1 MYHPAMRKVVLPLLA
16 VAFVVSTGCD
26 PLIKKFDVVPQQVN
40 CSGNVTISWQGQGNG
55 LHLTA
60 DQPVSPPIPDTGL
73 ILPKVGT
80 KIENVTQ
87 TTEFT
92 LYYPGAGHREKSVF
106 VSHNNCGSGGPSG
119 CGPSQITL
127 NGTCINAQSGPQYE
141 TKNVSVAVAPGALVN
156 LTSNADFPVHVLH
169 AGADIALGAGGGPI
183 FPIPLGTP
191 AAGDYTIMVP
201 GQVGVLVCSGA
212 GPTMGSFPAPPV
224 TLTITPT
231 CPP

>member
-1 MYHPAMRKVVLPLLA
+1 MRKGVLVLLA
-16 VAFVVSTGCD
+16 LVAGTGCD

-40 CSGNVTISWQGQGNG
+40 CSGNVTVSWEGQDKG

-60 DQPVSPPIPDTGL
+60 DQPVSPAIPDTGL

-92 LYYPGAGHREKSVF
+92 LYYPGAGHREKTVT
-106 VSHNNCGSGGPSG
+106 VTHNNCGGPIGG

-127 NGTCINAQSGPQYE
+127 NGTCFNAQSGPQYE
-141 TKNVSVAVAPGALVN
+141 TNNVSLAVAPGALVN
-156 LTSNADFPVHVLH
+156 LTSNADFPVHVQH

-183 FPIPLGTP
+183 FPIPPGIP
-191 AAGDYTIMVP
+191 AAGAYTITVP
-201 GQVGVLVCSGA
+201 GQTGVLVCQGA

>member
-1 MYHPAMRKVVLPLLA
+1 MRNAVLVLLA
-16 VAFVVSTGCD
+16 LVAGTGCD
-26 PLIKKFDVVPQQVN
+26 PLIKKFDVVPAQVN
-40 CSGNVTISWQGQGNG
+40 CSGNVTVSWEGQDKG

-60 DQPVSPPIPDTGL
+60 DAPVSPPIPDTGL

-106 VSHNNCGSGGPSG
+106 VTHNNCGGGPTG

-127 NGTCINAQSGPQYE
+127 NGTCFNAQSGPQYE

-156 LTSNADFPVHVLH
+156 LTSNADFPVHVQH
-169 AGADIALGAGGGPI
+169 AGTDIALGAGGGPI
-183 FPIPLGTP
+183 FPIPPGTP
-191 AAGDYTIMVP
+191 AAGSYTITVP
-201 GQVGVLVCSGA
+201 GQVGVLVCEGA
-212 GPTMGSFPAPPV
+212 GPTMGSVPSPPV